1 LNTSLINTIT
11 VILAAFAAISLLVSS
26 IMIGI
31 ITYVSVVERTKEIGI
46 MRAIG
51 ARKKDISRIFN
62 AETIIIGFTAG
73 VFGIL
78 MTLLINIPLNL
89 VIQKL
94 IGVANFSA
102 LPIYSAVV
110 LIVISVGLTF
120 IAGLIPSKIAA
131 KKDPVVALRTE

>member
-1 LNTSLINTIT
+1 
-11 VILAAFAAISLLVSS
+11 
-26 IMIGI
+26 
-31 ITYVSVVERTKEIGI
+31 
-46 MRAIG
+46 
-51 ARKKDISRIFN
+51 
-62 AETIIIGFTAG
+62 
-73 VFGIL
+73 